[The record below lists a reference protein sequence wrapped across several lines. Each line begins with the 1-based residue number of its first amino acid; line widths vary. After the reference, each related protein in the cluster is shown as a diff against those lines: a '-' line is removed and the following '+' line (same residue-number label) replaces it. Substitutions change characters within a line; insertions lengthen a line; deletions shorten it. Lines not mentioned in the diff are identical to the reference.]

1 MRGFDETGIGCSRS
15 SGGRILQEDRAPQ
28 SQPLPAP
35 ALLGCRR
42 ERLSLGTEDPSLCL
56 LLGNK
61 LPLFPLSL
69 LLALLYLSSGLL
81 AAPHGPL
88 TPSFSG
94 LNPSSI
100 R

>member
-1 MRGFDETGIGCSRS
+1 MKLELGVVGPLEGEFFRKTELPKASPCLR
-15 SGGRILQEDRAPQ
+15 
-28 SQPLPAP
+28 QPF
-35 ALLGCRR
+35 LGCRR

-56 LLGNK
+56 LLDNK